1 MICSKCNSQW
11 ESKINTDKC
20 PFCGTY
26 LLVVNTDNMTVSQ
39 GISSII
45 SEYGLDTLND
55 SKRFLSLIMDFVRD
69 CDKEKKLL
77 RIACNCGILKD
88 AIAIKGSKDDQRE
101 LLIKK
106 AIKKLEDEAFLSFD
120 NAEYIISLILQGL
133 GILYSRTAEEK
144 QVHPKATSN
153 SQTNKTESA
162 TAQQPITHQKVE
174 TKTEPV
180 RQSQANFFQ
189 SIIGKFSGNEKEKHL
204 WSIVNENRR
213 PTNDECAAILDLGR
227 KLLKTG
233 NTAEGIKLVKFTSQ
247 YGYAYGSLLLGYCYD
262 KGIGVVQDSKVATAY
277 YERAGVSGGA
287 DESFK
292 FHGWNDRTH
301 RSRAYAVAEKIYNDR
316 I

>member
-1 MICSKCNSQW
+1 MICSKCNSKW
-11 ESKINTDKC
+11 ESKINADKC
-20 PFCGTY
+20 PFCGAD
-26 LLVVNTDNMTVSQ
+26 LLVVNTENMTVSQ
-39 GISSII
+39 AISSII
-45 SEYGLDTLND
+45 SKYGLDTLND
-55 SKRFLSLIMDFVRD
+55 SKKFLSLVMDFVRD

-88 AIAIKGSKDDQRE
+88 AITIKGSKDGQRD

-120 NAEYIISLILQGL
+120 NAEYIVSLILQGL

-144 QVHPKATSN
+144 QVYPKATSN

-162 TAQQPITHQKVE
+162 ATQQPKTHQKVE
-174 TKTEPV
+174 TKAEPV
-180 RQSQANFFQ
+180 SQTQSNFFQ
-189 SIIGKFSGNEKEKHL
+189 SIIGKFSGNEKHL

-213 PTNDECAAILDLGR
+213 PTNDECSAILNLGK

-233 NTAEGIKLVKFTSQ
+233 NTADGIKLVKFTSQ

-262 KGIGVVQDSKVATAY
+262 KGIGVPQDSKIATAY

-287 DESFK
+287 DESYK
-292 FHGWNDRTH
+292 FHGWSDRTH
-301 RSRAYAVAEKIYNDR
+301 RARAYAVAEKIYNDK